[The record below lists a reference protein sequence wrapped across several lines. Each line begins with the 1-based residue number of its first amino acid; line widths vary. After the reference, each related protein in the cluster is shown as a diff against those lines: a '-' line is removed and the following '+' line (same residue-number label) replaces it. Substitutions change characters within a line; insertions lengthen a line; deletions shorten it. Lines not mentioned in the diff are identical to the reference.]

1 MAASPRTAPLRD
13 TMSLRPQGFYGY
25 AFVFARTA
33 EIMSLIAIVG
43 LVGNFI
49 FMMTS
54 SKQSPATSLV
64 ITLVFTSFAILWTCF
79 SWNGYSR
86 RYLPYAATWLIDVL
100 FLVPFATVTVLL
112 GLPLSTTTCRDVGRA
127 GLSLNIPAGGRV
139 NFTGRGQE
147 ACVKLFAVWGLLMGV
162 CALFG
167 ISAVSVGLL
176 QLGERQLGDALNDAR
191 E

>member
-1 MAASPRTAPLRD
+1 MSSSARTAPLRD

-33 EIMSLIAIVG
+33 EIMALIAVVG

-54 SKQSPATSLV
+54 SKQSPAASLV
-64 ITLVFTSFAILWTCF
+64 VTLIFTCFAILWTSC

-86 RYLPYAATWLIDVL
+86 RYLPYGATWFIDVL

-112 GLPLSTTTCRDVGRA
+112 GLPLSTTTCREVPNA
-127 GLSLNIPAGGRV
+127 SFSLNIPAGGRIS
-139 NFTGRGQE
+139 FTGKGQE
-147 ACVKLFAVWGLLMGV
+147 ACIKLFAVWGILMGI

-167 ISAVSVGLL
+167 ISAVSAGLL
-176 QLGERQLGDALNDAR
+176 QLGERQLGDALQDAR